1 MTRNTLIDRWEN
13 ALQSNYG
20 TPSIQLIHGSGCE
33 VWDESGKRYLDFL
46 GGIATTILG
55 HAHPEIVKAVA
66 NQVATLNHVSN
77 FYAHPQILELAEKLK
92 SLTGNESARVFFA
105 NSGAEVNEAAIKL
118 SRLTGRKRLVSCQGS
133 FHGRTIGALS
143 ITGQSEKR
151 EPFYPLLKRVSF
163 AKFNDVKSLR
173 KLVSSKTAAVFIE
186 PIQGEKGV
194 VPASKEFLQM
204 AREIT
209 AEKGALLV
217 IDAVQTGMGRTGEW
231 FGFEFSGITPDV
243 ITLAKGL
250 GGGLPIGA
258 MIAVGAAAK
267 LFTPGSHGST
277 FGGNPIAA
285 ASANATINVIS
296 SQNLLSRNFHKG
308 EWIKAELKELDS
320 VKEMRGSGLLIG
332 CVLNDSRAK
341 EITLKLQEKGFLV
354 NAAAPDVI
362 RIAPA
367 YVVSDSEIEQFLRA
381 MKEVLS

>member
-1 MTRNTLIDRWEN
+1 
-13 ALQSNYG
+13 
-20 TPSIQLIHGSGCE
+20 
-33 VWDESGKRYLDFL
+33 
-46 GGIATTILG
+46 
-55 HAHPEIVKAVA
+55 
-66 NQVATLNHVSN
+66 
-77 FYAHPQILELAEKLK
+77 LELAEKLK

>member
-1 MTRNTLIDRWEN
+1 MLFR
-13 ALQSNYG
+13 S
-20 TPSIQLIHGSGCE
+20 
-33 VWDESGKRYLDFL
+33 
-46 GGIATTILG
+46 
-55 HAHPEIVKAVA
+55 
-66 NQVATLNHVSN
+66 
-77 FYAHPQILELAEKLK
+77 
-92 SLTGNESARVFFA
+92 
-105 NSGAEVNEAAIKL
+105 
-118 SRLTGRKRLVSCQGS
+118 
-133 FHGRTIGALS
+133 
-143 ITGQSEKR
+143 
-151 EPFYPLLKRVSF
+151 
-163 AKFNDVKSLR
+163 
-173 KLVSSKTAAVFIE
+173 IE

-341 EITLKLQEKGFLV
+341 EITSKLQEKGFLV